1 MGVVFIFGPEAIRFS
16 ALRGYMQSKLIS
28 FTTILIFSI
37 MMIGCGGGAA
47 NTANTAANT
56 SNTANTTASSNN
68 PLETSKKPE
77 AATTNNAPTI
87 APVVQAY
94 YEALK
99 KKDDAALRNVLSK
112 PLLADIESDMK
123 AEKKTKLAEFVA
135 ETEIVPDK
143 PVEVRNETINGDKA
157 IAEVK
162 GGTYV
167 NWTKLGFVKEGGTW
181 KFSNESPETQGMKP
195 SDK

>member
-1 MGVVFIFGPEAIRFS
+1 MRTI
-16 ALRGYMQSKLIS
+16 LIS
-28 FTTILIFSI
+28 FTTTLIFSI
-37 MMIGCGGGAA
+37 LMIGCGGGTTD
-47 NTANTAANT
+47 TANTAANT
-56 SNTANTTASSNN
+56 SNAANTTANTNN
-68 PLETSKKPE
+68 PLETTKKPE

-94 YEALK
+94 YDGLK
-99 KKDDAALRNVLSK
+99 KKDDAAVRNVLSK

-123 AEKKTKLAEFVA
+123 AEKKTKMAEFIA

-157 IAEVK
+157 VAEVK

-167 NWTKLGFVKEGGTW
+167 NWTKLAFVKEGGAW
-181 KFSNESPETQGMKP
+181 KFSNESPETEGMKQ
-195 SDK
+195 SNK

>member
-1 MGVVFIFGPEAIRFS
+1 
-16 ALRGYMQSKLIS
+16 
-28 FTTILIFSI
+28 
-37 MMIGCGGGAA
+37 MIGCGGTA

-56 SNTANTTASSNN
+56 SNVANTTANSNN
-68 PLETSKKPE
+68 PLETTKKPV

-99 KKDDAALRNVLSK
+99 IKDDAALRNVLSK
-112 PLLADIESDMK
+112 QLLNDRESDMK
-123 AEKKTKLAEFVA
+123 AAKKTKMAEFIA

-143 PVEVRNETINGDKA
+143 PVEVRNETISGDKA
-157 IAEVK
+157 VAEVK

-167 NWTKLGFVKEGGTW
+167 NWTKLAFVKEGGVW
-181 KFSNESPETQGMKP
+181 KFSNESPETEGMKP
-195 SDK
+195 SGSNK

>member
-1 MGVVFIFGPEAIRFS
+1 
-16 ALRGYMQSKLIS
+16 
-28 FTTILIFSI
+28 
-37 MMIGCGGGAA
+37 MIGCGGAA
-47 NTANTAANT
+47 DTANTAANT
-56 SNTANTTASSNN
+56 SNAANTLANSNN
-68 PLETSKKPE
+68 PLETTKKPE

-94 YEALK
+94 YEALQ

-112 PLLADIESDMK
+112 SLLDDIESDMK
-123 AEKKTKLAEFVA
+123 AEKKTKMAEFVA

-143 PVEVRNETINGDKA
+143 PVEVRNETISGDKA

-167 NWTKLGFVKEGGTW
+167 NWTKLAFVKEGGTW
-181 KFSNESPETQGMKP
+181 KFSNENPETEGMKP
-195 SDK
+195 AGK